1 MSGGPS
7 LFREALSSME
17 LVAGIVLLVIGSV
30 LFSVT
35 GQAFLHERA
44 YRHGVH
50 ADAVVIRKHMRPATS
65 DSSTAYEL
73 TYRASTPGGA
83 EWHGTES
90 VDVAIWERVEEG
102 GTLRVQYVP
111 GDPGSLRLTRRNWDG
126 LLGAA
131 AALTA
136 ALALVG
142 LSLFSRG
149 ARLVARR
156 MRLYRHGQ
164 PVEATV
170 TSVHETNVSINRQ
183 IQWAVAYEFEDHLG
197 HTQQGSSAPM
207 PAGQALEWHEGDKG
221 IARFDPQQPADSVWV
236 AE

>member
-7 LFREALSSME
+7 LFRQALSSVE
-17 LVAGIVLLVIGSV
+17 LFAGILLLAIGGV

-44 YRHGVH
+44 YRHGVQ

-73 TYRASTPGGA
+73 TYRARASGGA
-83 EWHGTES
+83 EWQGTDA
-90 VDVAIWERVEEG
+90 VDVAAWDRVEEG

-111 GDPGSLRLTRRNWDG
+111 GDPGSLRVARRGWDG

-136 ALALVG
+136 TLALLG
-142 LSLFSRG
+142 LWLFSRG

-156 MRLYRHGQ
+156 RRLYRHGQ

-170 TSVHETNVSINRQ
+170 TSVHETNVSINRR
-183 IQWAVAYEFEDHLG
+183 IQWAVAYEFQDHLG
-197 HTQQGSSAPM
+197 HTQQGTSAPM
-207 PAGQALEWHEGDKG
+207 PAVQALEWHEGDKG
-221 IARFDPQQPADSVWV
+221 IARFDPQRPADNVWA

>member
-7 LFREALSSME
+7 LLRQALMSME
-17 LVAGIVLLVIGSV
+17 LFAGIVLLAIGGT

-44 YRHGVH
+44 YRRGVQ
-50 ADAVVIRKHMRPATS
+50 ADAVVIRKQMRPATS
-65 DSSTAYEL
+65 DSSTSYQL
-73 TYRASTPGGA
+73 TYRASPSGGA
-83 EWHGTES
+83 EWQQTS
-90 VDVAIWERVEEG
+90 AVDVATWERLEEG
-102 GTLRVQYVP
+102 GPLRVQYVP
-111 GDPGSLRLTRRNWDG
+111 GDPGSLRVARRNWDV

-136 ALALVG
+136 TVASIG
-142 LSLFSRG
+142 LWLFSRG
-149 ARLVARR
+149 VRVVARR
-156 MRLYRHGQ
+156 RRLYRHGQ

-183 IQWAVAYEFEDHLG
+183 VQWAVAYEFQDHLG
-197 HTQQGSSAPM
+197 HTQQGTSAPM
-207 PAGQALEWHEGDKG
+207 PAVQALEWHEGDKG
-221 IARFDPQQPADSVWV
+221 IARFDPQQPADNVWT

>member
-7 LFREALSSME
+7 LFRQALSSIE
-17 LVAGIVLLVIGSV
+17 LFAGILLLAIGGV

-35 GQAFLHERA
+35 GQAFLQERA
-44 YRHGVH
+44 YRHGVNT
-50 ADAVVIRKHMRPATS
+50 DAVVIRKHMRPATS

-73 TYRASTPGGA
+73 TYRASASGGA
-83 EWHGTES
+83 EWQGTDA
-90 VDVAIWERVEEG
+90 VDVAAWERVEEG

-111 GDPGSLRLTRRNWDG
+111 GDPGSLRLARRNWDG

-136 ALALVG
+136 TLALLG
-142 LSLFSRG
+142 LWLFSRG
-149 ARLVARR
+149 ARLVASR

-170 TSVHETNVSINRQ
+170 TSVHETNVAINRR
-183 IQWAVAYEFEDHLG
+183 IQWAVAYRVP
-197 HTQQGSSAPM
+197 GSSGAHA
-207 PAGQALEWHEGDKG
+207 AGHIRPD
-221 IARFDPQQPADSVWV
+221 ARV
-236 AE
+236 AGAGMACGRQRDGPLRSSAAGRQRLDR